1 MSTSESG
8 APSVTTAGGGAAS
21 PAGGPPVS
29 LIIERRVIPESDDL
43 YRDWQ
48 RRLGTVMA
56 TWPGFIDRKVIEPS
70 PPTQDD
76 WVLIQRF
83 VNAEAARQWLQS
95 AERAALLEEIKGHF
109 VGQEDIHLVTE
120 DSSVNKAASI
130 IVTSHVD
137 AGGEDAFLAW
147 QRKISAA
154 ESSYP
159 GFLGHKI
166 ERPTPGV
173 QEDWTVI
180 LTFDTDEHLDAWQSS
195 TQRAK
200 LLKEGEAYNSN
211 MRVTKSSYG
220 FNFWAPGRPNRATIF
235 KDNLLVLL
243 VLYPI
248 VFLFGY
254 FITDPF
260 LGGLPFWASLFIG
273 NFVSTQLLGWFIAP
287 WIFKV
292 FDWWHNP
299 GAGVRRNV
307 YGYLILAVLYAA
319 LMGVDAWLISLK
331 A

>member
-1 MSTSESG
+1 MSPDSATPTS
-8 APSVTTAGGGAAS
+8 GG
-21 PAGGPPVS
+21 PVS

-48 RRLGTVMA
+48 KRLGVVMA

-83 VNAEAARQWLQS
+83 VNAEAARTWLQS
-95 AERAALLEEIKGHF
+95 AERASFIDQIKGHF

-120 DSSVNKAASI
+120 DSSTNKAASI
-130 IVTSHVD
+130 IVTSHVEP
-137 AGGEDAFLAW
+137 GGEDAFLAW

-154 ESSYP
+154 ESSYT
-159 GFLGHKI
+159 GFVGHKI

-180 LTFDTDEHLDAWQSS
+180 LTFDTDEHLEAWQNSP
-195 TQRAK
+195 QRAK

-211 MRVTKSSYG
+211 VRVSKSSYG
-220 FNFWAPGRPNRATIF
+220 FGFWEPGRQSRATIF

-248 VFLFGY
+248 VFLFSV
-254 FITDPF
+254 FIGNPL
-260 LGGLPFWASLFIG
+260 LGGIPFWASLFIG
-273 NFVSTQLLGWFIAP
+273 NVVSTQLLGWLVAP

-292 FDWWHNP
+292 FDWWHKP

-307 YGYLILAVLYAA
+307 YGYLIIAVLYAIS
-319 LMGVDAWLISLK
+319 MGVYALLLGV
-331 A
+331 

>member
-1 MSTSESG
+1 MTTTSPGSATATSG
-8 APSVTTAGGGAAS
+8 G
-21 PAGGPPVS
+21 PVS

-48 RRLGTVMA
+48 KRLGVVMA

-83 VNAEAARQWLQS
+83 VNAEAARTWLQS
-95 AERAALLEEIKGHF
+95 AERASFIDQIKGHF

-120 DSSVNKAASI
+120 DQSTNKAASI
-130 IVTSHVD
+130 IVTSHVEP
-137 AGGEDAFLAW
+137 GGEDAFLGW

-154 ESSYP
+154 ESSYA
-159 GFLGHKI
+159 GFVGHKI

-180 LTFDTDEHLDAWQSS
+180 LTFDTDEHLEAWQNSP
-195 TQRAK
+195 QRAK
-200 LLKEGEAYNSN
+200 LLKEGEAYNTN
-211 MRVTKSSYG
+211 VRVSKSSYG
-220 FNFWAPGRPNRATIF
+220 FGFWEPGRQSRATIF

-248 VFLFGY
+248 VFLFSV
-254 FITDPF
+254 FIGNPL
-260 LGGLPFWASLFIG
+260 LGGIPFWASLFIG
-273 NFVSTQLLGWFIAP
+273 NVVSTQLLGWLVAP

-292 FDWWHNP
+292 FDWWHKP
-299 GAGVRRNV
+299 GVGVRRNV
-307 YGYLILAVLYAA
+307 YGYLIIAALYAIS
-319 LMGVDAWLISLK
+319 MGVYALLL
-331 A
+331 AM